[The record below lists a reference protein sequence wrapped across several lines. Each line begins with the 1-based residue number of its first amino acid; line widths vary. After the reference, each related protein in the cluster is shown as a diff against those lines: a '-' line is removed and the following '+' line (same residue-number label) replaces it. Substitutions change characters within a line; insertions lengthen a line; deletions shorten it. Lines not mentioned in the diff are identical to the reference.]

1 MMTRSSQHGWKL
13 SWGKGCF
20 EWGSTWRFFKFR
32 VVGGDVDKSF
42 VHCKLCLD
50 QGNKKRGQIK
60 YCGGTTNLL
69 LLMRIGW
76 KQFFLVMHLYFSFL
90 LPLKDYFANLRFLKI
105 NRRLI
110 GAPFW
115 LIVIARQLLLKR
127 FSPLSETHQSLLKV
141 STSTEE
147 FQKVT

>member
-1 MMTRSSQHGWKL
+1 MSENYLEAKAVLNEVKS
-13 SWGKGCF
+13 
-20 EWGSTWRFFKFR
+20 STWRFFKFR
-32 VVGGDVDKSF
+32 VVGRDVDKSF

-90 LPLKDYFANLRFLKI
+90 LPWKNYFANLRLVEI
-105 NRRLI
+105 NWRLI
-110 GAPFW
+110 GAPFS
-115 LIVIARQLLLKR
+115 LIVIARQLILKR
-127 FSPLSETHQSLLKV
+127 FSPLITIGPPYPICVSLDVIPFLC
-141 STSTEE
+141 
-147 FQKVT
+147 

>member
-1 MMTRSSQHGWKL
+1 MSENYLEAKAVLNVVKS
-13 SWGKGCF
+13 
-20 EWGSTWRFFKFR
+20 STWRFFKFR

-69 LLMRIGW
+69 LLMRIGR
-76 KQFFLVMHLYFSFL
+76 KQFFLVMHLYFSCL
-90 LPLKDYFANLRFLKI
+90 LPWKNEFANLRLVEI

-110 GAPFW
+110 GAPF
-115 LIVIARQLLLKR
+115 
-127 FSPLSETHQSLLKV
+127 
-141 STSTEE
+141 
-147 FQKVT
+147 

>member
-1 MMTRSSQHGWKL
+1 MIVYSFLKL
-13 SWGKGCF
+13 SHF
-20 EWGSTWRFFKFR
+20 ELEHLTFTFSHFHSNQYLKIQSWSSIGTANMSENYLEAKAVLNVVKSSTWRFFKFR
-32 VVGGDVDKSF
+32 VVRGDVDKSF

-90 LPLKDYFANLRFLKI
+90 LPCKNYFASLRLVEI

-110 GAPFW
+110 GAPF
-115 LIVIARQLLLKR
+115 
-127 FSPLSETHQSLLKV
+127 
-141 STSTEE
+141 
-147 FQKVT
+147 